1 MQGEKLKEFGWLTL
15 GTTLMSVGIY
25 FFKFPNNFSTG
36 GVSGI
41 AVILGKI
48 MNSITPGALVFIMNM
63 VLLGLGFLIFGK
75 KFGIKTGYASVLMS
89 VQIWVLEWLMPMKTP
104 FTNQPLLELTF
115 AIMLPA
121 FGAAILFNMD
131 ASSGGTDVIAMILK
145 KYSNI
150 DIGRALLFSDSIIV
164 LACFF
169 VFGMQTGLFSLLGLS
184 AKALV
189 VDSVIESINLCKYF
203 TIITTKPHE
212 VCDYIVNE
220 LKRGAT
226 KIEAQGAFTE
236 QEKTIVM
243 TVVRR
248 AQGIRLQRQIK
259 EIDDKAF
266 VLITNTSE
274 IIGKGFRGTT

>member
-1 MQGEKLKEFGWLTL
+1 MQDERLKEFGWLTL
-15 GTTLMSVGIY
+15 GTTLMSIGIY

-41 AVILGKI
+41 SVILGKLI
-48 MNSITPGALVFIMNM
+48 NGITPGALVFIINM
-63 VLLGLGFLIFGK
+63 VLLVIGFMIFGK
-75 KFGIKTGYASVLMS
+75 KFGIKTAYASILMS
-89 VQIWVLEWLMPMKTP
+89 VQIWILEWLIPMGKP
-104 FTNQPLLELTF
+104 FTNQPLLELMF
-115 AIMLPA
+115 AVMLPA

-131 ASSGGTDVIAMILK
+131 ASSGGTDVIAMVLK
-145 KYSNI
+145 KYTEI
-150 DIGRALLFSDSIIV
+150 DIGKALLFSDAIIV
-164 LACFF
+164 LGCFL
-169 VFGMQTGLFSLLGLS
+169 VFGMQTGLFSLLGLA

-212 VCDYIVNE
+212 VCDYIVNV

-226 KIEAQGAFTE
+226 RIEGEGAFTNE
-236 QEKTIVM
+236 EKTVVL

-248 AQGIRLQRQIK
+248 AQGIRLQK
-259 EIDDKAF
+259 EIKRIDHKAF

-274 IIGKGFRGTT
+274 IIGKGFRGAI